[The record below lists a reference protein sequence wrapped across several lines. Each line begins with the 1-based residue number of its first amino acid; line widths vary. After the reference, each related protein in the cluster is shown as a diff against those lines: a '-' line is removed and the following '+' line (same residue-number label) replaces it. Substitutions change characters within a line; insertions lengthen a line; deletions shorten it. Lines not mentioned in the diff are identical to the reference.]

1 MKIYNI
7 NPFAPNFK
15 GKREDRKSVAQLK
28 ENNPYSLNTINQRRI
43 KNAIESLAEVPG
55 QENAE
60 FLLDVAENLKYQ
72 TRIDLGKSQFNDWQ
86 VKLDD
91 AITEALAKSSPDV
104 QKRLTPRLEK
114 LRETKPLSED
124 EKQLLNLRSSIL
136 SQVDYE
142 QLEQIESENIKQ
154 LERNLDYFVI
164 SSEVTT
170 AQKLYIL
177 KKLNHFISPE
187 YKINPQLADK
197 KTQAL
202 AEIINDITIDTPES
216 KIPNIKS
223 VNQQAHGMCAAISIC
238 RKALAY
244 EDKTNYVD
252 MIMSELDDS
261 PVLMVYDINKLG
273 SGTKVPISKTR
284 LDFDYALSKGY
295 RIIDTS
301 ALYWM
306 HLANTTGSGNEFI
319 GMYSTFDK
327 EDFDT
332 FHDCH
337 LMPNLPTKE
346 LEAKQD
352 YYRTLLK
359 AKDAIGQYKKQAEK
373 KQKEAQHQVQTHR
386 KNSEMIVQYNTTL
399 RNILSEIAP
408 DADNKTLRA
417 VFCDLLKLEVK
428 TSAEADKI
436 KDHTQDFVFL
446 PNETERAKLEKIN
459 AFLSISLPN
468 KNTEKLNEK
477 TPEILELVQTI
488 KKLSGEQTRSYQS
501 KVYNRALGLY
511 QAAATYRTQYKWGL
525 EVPEVLEDLTIAY
538 KIPDRETRIIKN
550 IDMLIKKL
558 ESGKLNPKIQAGLA
572 INLGTEN
579 DPEFLI
585 EALKTNRETFVYI
598 MTDLM
603 DSFYENILLGSRK
616 DALINDIEVAKKAIK
631 ARKPHVLPMMA
642 SNLDVKED
650 KRKVLDV
657 LDRYTKILQSETCTE
672 EQYIQIFNSIGNKS
686 LIRDFK
692 DKYEELNDVFLQ
704 NPPNEEIIA
713 KFKATHNLPA
723 DATMEEIENIM
734 QFIGNNF
741 NQTAQVTTYFQQMLE
756 IHDEDGT
763 ILNTVMA
770 KPIIM
775 KKLENTG
782 AIIPAKDL
790 RMLQERFSQI
800 NRALTNHNGTEAEL
814 KDLPIE
820 LFTFSKHEKEVL
832 DQIEK
837 KINQWYSSVTRSLK
851 YKHRDI
857 QEELNELHREVGFKK
872 GSERMNEGHSGL
884 AANQQIRIFEHMTD
898 RPYYAETNGPLAIA
912 KIKKS
917 PYSGVTG
924 TSVNHKHPAMHAQY
938 VADIRDVVIRTENGF
953 ETKEALFHDNSW
965 GPSEHANTWVDEAE
979 LTRTDYRR
987 EFGGELGYITDN
999 KYLNGKLVENLQN
1012 EIGKTKFNETEEY
1025 HFAMHEDT
1033 TIAGKSPLADMQVRR
1048 IRQNTFIDPTRDF
1061 KHFETLTSEKTQT
1074 EIREIIGK
1082 TKVIGHNAY
1091 KDFLD
1096 IQRRVFGNPPFDKGI
1111 QTKEAY
1117 DNLPDSDQLKVLF
1130 EKIALLK
1137 SYSELPEEK
1146 IFFKHSTMED
1156 LQKNKELIR
1165 KDARKN
1171 FNYAFGKNLEIAH
1184 FGAESARNDVAK
1196 LLENFAK
1203 ENNIRLNKK
1212 QITAYVNSLKTINKA
1227 EFDGSLDKTIELMI
1241 ASFTTTLTGKL
1252 PQIDNK
1258 DEKIQV
1264 MANQVRDILRTNLGF
1279 TLADLD
1285 DSSSAKNKLPKHIV
1299 NWIDRVMKPYSDE
1312 EFVQIYKNL
1321 QNMTTVEFEQKY
1333 GKTIDDSALGIKP
1346 ITGFDIVKQFLAMD
1360 EKTEDML
1367 FSMLYY
1373 QDYEYNVKMGETT
1386 PIYDFNKFGKILRG
1400 AIYKNKR
1407 TLDDLY
1413 LDYYY
1418 SLKLLSLPNK
1428 RYKPLQQLLF
1438 DKHGVYFAYP
1448 KVDLEEEKEEEV
1460 LLRELFNGINESME
1474 EIENCKEKD
1483 TAYNTIT
1490 EVYKFLWKK
1499 KPEDI
1504 PSSKDRTFVND
1515 KIYSV
1520 LEIFGEDDSI
1530 ADTIKAGQDILSL
1543 DDNITYEKLQ
1553 ELISIMFAE
1562 MSMYATTLD
1571 GKTMLDSAKEEIKE
1585 IEQRKLGF
1593 VMNVFAP
1600 KHQSKAH
1607 ELLDKYIKA
1616 RAKNKPNAPELFT
1629 DFEDFTKRHRLLK
1642 SPEDMLNEY
1651 MLLLAKPS
1659 DDHGRIYSEREKA
1672 QFRDVK
1678 EVYRHNIL
1686 GGLTIANTL
1695 DMQYIIMECAKEG
1708 NLNIVRDEFRN
1719 SQLQLKDGRTV
1730 VLDSD
1735 EALLSI
1741 LNPLIHGM
1749 DSKTA
1754 LLFIEQ
1760 LGLSERVIE
1769 LYAKEI
1775 NTKRMCKFIKRIDS
1789 IFASAN
1795 AQLRTIKKE
1804 NAKLENIDNDTN
1816 WVEKIEELRKT
1827 LKRRVHNTNYR
1838 KIEKLVDASFND
1850 LLDDIEKHPQHSKTA
1865 LVYLHI
1871 EELKSGIMYLAKND
1885 VNRLNMALKGYQR
1898 YIDLIKQLQV
1908 PPNSPAIEIRN
1919 QYLAK
1924 IQEVENFAEQHTRR
1938 YEDLELH
1945 TANADDYNEDF

>member
-7 NPFAPNFK
+7 NPFAPYFK
-15 GKREDRKSVAQLK
+15 GKREDRKAVAQLK

-43 KNAIESLAEVPG
+43 NNAIESLSEVPG
-55 QENAE
+55 EDNAE
-60 FLLDVAENLKYQ
+60 FLLDVAENLRYQ

-91 AITEALAKSSPDV
+91 AITKSLAKSSPEV
-104 QKRLTPRLEK
+104 QERLTPRLEQ
-114 LRETKPLSED
+114 LRKSKTLSEE
-124 EKQLLNLRSSIL
+124 EKQLLELRSAII
-136 SQVDYE
+136 SQVDPK
-142 QLEQIESENIKQ
+142 QLEKIESKNIKQ
-154 LERNLDYFVI
+154 LGRNLDYFII
-164 SSEVTT
+164 STEVST

-177 KKLNHFISPE
+177 NRLNHFMSPE

-202 AEIINDITIDTPES
+202 AEIINDITVDTPES
-216 KIPNIKS
+216 KIPNIKAI
-223 VNQQAHGMCAAISIC
+223 NQLEHGMCAAISIC

-244 EDKTNYVD
+244 EDKVNFVD
-252 MIMSELDDS
+252 IIMSELDDS

-306 HLANTTGSGNEFI
+306 HIANTTGSGNEFI

-359 AKDAIGQYKKQAEK
+359 AKDAIGSYKKRMEK
-373 KQKEAQHQVQTHR
+373 AQKENDVQKAR
-386 KNSEMIVQYNTTL
+386 GNIKAVVKLNSTL
-399 RNILSEIAP
+399 RNILAEIAP
-408 DADNKTLRA
+408 NTDTQTLRT
-417 VFCDLLKLEVK
+417 VFTDLLRLEVSNSNK
-428 TSAEADKI
+428 ADKV
-436 KDHTQDFVFL
+436 KDYTRDFVFL

-468 KNTEKLNEK
+468 KNLEKLEQR

-488 KKLSGEQTRSYQS
+488 NKLGGAESRSHQAKIYS
-501 KVYNRALGLY
+501 RAKGLY
-511 QAAATYRTQYKWGL
+511 EAAATYRTQYKWGL
-525 EVPEVLEDLTIAY
+525 EIPDVLEDLTIAY
-538 KIPDRETRIIKN
+538 KIPDRESRIIKN

-558 ESGKLNPKIQAGLA
+558 ETGKLNPKIQEGLA
-572 INLGTEN
+572 RNLGTEN

-598 MTDLM
+598 MTNVM
-603 DSFYENILLGSRK
+603 DSFYENITLGSRK
-616 DALINDIEVAKKAIK
+616 EALINDIEVARKAIK
-631 ARKPHVLPMMA
+631 ANKPSVLAMMA

-657 LDRYTKILQSETCTE
+657 LDKYTKILQSENCTE
-672 EQYIQIFNSIGNKS
+672 EQYIQIFNSIGKKS
-686 LIRDFK
+686 LMQDFK
-692 DKYEELNDVFLQ
+692 EKFEELNEVFLE
-704 NPPNEEIIA
+704 NPPREEIIA
-713 KFKATHNLPA
+713 KFKTLHKLPPE
-723 DATMEEIENIM
+723 ATMEEIGQIM
-734 QFIGNNF
+734 QFVGNNF
-741 NQTAQVTTYFQQMLE
+741 NETAKITTLFQQMLE
-756 IHDEDGT
+756 IRDEDGT

-782 AIIPAKDL
+782 AIIPEKDL
-790 RMLQERFSQI
+790 RMLQERFARIS
-800 NRALTNHNGTEAEL
+800 NALTNHNGIELEL

-851 YKHRDI
+851 YQHKDI

-872 GSERMNEGHSGL
+872 GHEYMSEGKSGL
-884 AANQQIRIFEHMTD
+884 DASQQVRIFEHMTD

-912 KIKKS
+912 KIKSS

-924 TSVNHKHPAMHAQY
+924 TSVNHRHPAMHAQY
-938 VADIRDVVIRTENGF
+938 VADIRDVMIRTENGF

-965 GPSEHANTWVDEAE
+965 GPTEHANTWVDEAE

-987 EFGGELGYITDN
+987 RFGGELGYITDS

-1012 EIGKTKFNETEEY
+1012 EIGKTKLAETEEY
-1025 HFAMHEDT
+1025 RFAMHEDT

-1048 IRQNTFIDPTRDF
+1048 IRQNALIDPLRDF
-1061 KHFETLTSEKTQT
+1061 DHFKNLTSEKTQT
-1074 EIREIIGK
+1074 EVREIINK
-1082 TKVIGHNAY
+1082 TKFIGEHAY
-1091 KDFLD
+1091 NDFLR
-1096 IQRRVFGNPPFDKGI
+1096 IQRRVFGNQPFAKGI

-1117 DNLPDSDQLKVLF
+1117 DKLPDSDQLKVLF
-1130 EKIALLK
+1130 EKIALLQ
-1137 SYSELPEEK
+1137 SYGELPDEK
-1146 IFFKHSTMED
+1146 IFFKHTTMED
-1156 LQKNKELIR
+1156 LKRNKELIR
-1165 KDARKN
+1165 LDARKN
-1171 FNYAFGKNLEIAH
+1171 FNYAFGKNPEITQY
-1184 FGAESARNDVAK
+1184 GTESVREDVAK
-1196 LLENFAK
+1196 LLAKFAQ
-1203 ENNIRLNKK
+1203 ENNIRITKK
-1212 QITAYVNSLKTINKA
+1212 QITTLINSLKGINKS

-1241 ASFTTTLTGKL
+1241 ANFTQTLTTKL
-1252 PQIDNK
+1252 PNVENK
-1258 DEKIQV
+1258 DKQITDL
-1264 MANQVRDILRTNLGF
+1264 ANQVRDMLRTNLGF

-1285 DSSSAKNKLPKHIV
+1285 DSSSVKKKLPKHII
-1299 NWIDRVMKPYSDE
+1299 NWIDNVASPYSDE
-1312 EFVQIYKNL
+1312 EFVQIYNQM
-1321 QNMTTVEFEQKY
+1321 QNMTTKEFEQKY
-1333 GKTIDDSALGIKP
+1333 GSKIDDKALGIKP
-1346 ITGFDIVKQFLAMD
+1346 ITGYDILKQFLAMD
-1360 EKTEDML
+1360 EKTENML

-1400 AIYKNKR
+1400 AVYKNKR
-1407 TLDDLY
+1407 TLDDIY

-1418 SLKLLSLPNK
+1418 SLMLLSLPNK
-1428 RYKPLQQLLF
+1428 RYKPLQQMLF
-1438 DKHGVYFAYP
+1438 DKYNAYFAYP
-1448 KVDLEEEKEEEV
+1448 KIDMEEAKEEEV
-1460 LLRELFNGINESME
+1460 LIRELFNGINESMD

-1483 TAYNTIT
+1483 TAYKTIT
-1490 EVYKFLWKK
+1490 KVYEYLWKK
-1499 KPEDI
+1499 SPEAI
-1504 PSSKDRTFVND
+1504 PSAKERKYVND

-1530 ADTIKAGQDILSL
+1530 ADTIKAGQNILAL
-1543 DDNITYEKLQ
+1543 EDNASYAKLQ
-1553 ELISIMFAE
+1553 ELITTMFNE

-1585 IEQRKLGF
+1585 IENRKRAF

-1600 KHQSKAH
+1600 KHQNRAY

-1616 RAKNKPNAPELFT
+1616 RAKNKDDAPEIFA
-1629 DFEDFTKRHRLLK
+1629 DFEEFTKKHRILK
-1642 SPEDMLNEY
+1642 RPEEMLNEY

-1659 DDHGRIYSEREKA
+1659 DEDRRKYSEQEKA
-1672 QFRDVK
+1672 QLADVK
-1678 EVYRHNIL
+1678 LVYEHNIK
-1686 GGLTIANTL
+1686 GGLSIANIL
-1695 DMQYIIMECAKEG
+1695 DLQYIIMECAKEG

-1719 SQLQLKDGRTV
+1719 SQLQMKDGRTIS
-1730 VLDSD
+1730 LDSD
-1735 EALLSI
+1735 EALQYI
-1741 LNPLIHGM
+1741 LNPLIHGT
-1749 DSKTA
+1749 DEKTA

-1769 LYAKEI
+1769 LYAKDI
-1775 NTKRMCKFIKRIDS
+1775 NMKRMCQFIKRIDS

-1795 AQLRTIKKE
+1795 AQLKAIKKE
-1804 NAKLENIDNDTN
+1804 NAKLGNIDYDPN
-1816 WVEKIEELRKT
+1816 WAQKIEDLRQT

-1838 KIEKLVDASFND
+1838 KIEKLVDASLND

-1865 LVYLHI
+1865 LLYLHI
-1871 EELKSGIMYLAKND
+1871 EELKSGIVYLAKND
-1885 VNRLNMALKGYQR
+1885 VNKLNMALRGYQR
-1898 YIDLIKQLQV
+1898 YIDMIKQLQL
-1908 PPNSPAIEIRN
+1908 PPNSPAIETRN
-1919 QYLAK
+1919 KYLAE
-1924 IQEVENFAEQHTRR
+1924 IQKVEDFATKHTRR
-1938 YEDLELH
+1938 YEELEIH
-1945 TANADDYNEDF
+1945 TVNSDDF